1 MNFYKKDPHYFLRY
15 FAINAIVFVVFDLLL
30 MKNASFQFHFSNL
43 DIIIALSAI
52 VFGLAMATAFHNA
65 SHNNFKNKFIN
76 ILVGEFCGF
85 YTLIGMR
92 PFRVGHMLHHIHSDD
107 PELDPHP
114 PAGLTFIQFIM
125 KSHLRTIEVLKTV
138 YRKHH
143 GESDETELNL
153 KAQTFFHQLGVL
165 AKLIFIFLV
174 FGPTLFVSFYIV
186 SYFAYFFGFA
196 HLNYISHLP
205 DEDGEIRVKNHS
217 DGLFYQVMNV
227 LTSGGYYHKNHHLNP
242 KLYNPS
248 HYQAREKMLCPE
260 YSTRSSTASL

>member
-1 MNFYKKDPHYFLRY
+1 MNFYKKDRHYFLRY
-15 FAINAIVFVVFDLLL
+15 FIINALVFGLVDILL
-30 MKNASFQFHFSNL
+30 MKKIHFDFNFAL
-43 DIIIALSAI
+43 ADLFIALVAI

-65 SHNNFKNKFIN
+65 SHHNFKNKFLN
-76 ILVGEFCGF
+76 ILIGEFCGF

-114 PAGLTFIQFIM
+114 PTELSFIQFILT
-125 KSHLRTIEVLKTV
+125 SHNQTIEVLKNV
-138 YRKHH
+138 YRQNH
-143 GESDETELNL
+143 GASAKTEANI
-153 KAQTFFHQLGVL
+153 KWQTVFHQMGILFKIL
-165 AKLIFIFLV
+165 FIFIV
-174 FGPTLFVSFYIV
+174 FGPTLFVSFYVI
-186 SYFAYFFGFA
+186 SYLAYFFGFA

-217 DGLFYQVMNV
+217 QGFFYQVMNV

-248 HYQAREKMLCPE
+248 HYQARAKTSSFQIL
-260 YSTRSSTASL
+260 STELKV